1 MFGFD
6 TNGEIENVVAQD
18 ADSYLSQRG
27 EHDANLLYFAKESGG
42 YPLLQIHVTADR
54 ALLHFFAEEGRPG
67 WISRN
72 PIDELDVD
80 ELVTFFESENGASI
94 QVSKAN
100 VFSVTD
106 ASKALNQFLET
117 NEIPNSI
124 SWYEL

>member
-1 MFGFD
+1 MKGDLFR
-6 TNGEIENVVAQD
+6 
-18 ADSYLSQRG
+18 LSIMEQKWG
-27 EHDANLLYFAKESGG
+27 NQ

-94 QVSKAN
+94 QVSKA
-100 VFSVTD
+100 
-106 ASKALNQFLET
+106 KCFLCYRRKQSLE
-117 NEIPNSI
+117 PVP
-124 SWYEL
+124 